1 MFVRLITPSYIAIIK
16 EVTGRFIQLTV
27 TLLTVLDSFKT
38 NISQYMKTN
47 GLSGKKVIVTKQRNN
62 LKKHKKVL
70 VSDKALKELNEKRPL
85 KRWAEAKEGP
95 LNLC

>member
-1 MFVRLITPSYIAIIK
+1 
-16 EVTGRFIQLTV
+16 
-27 TLLTVLDSFKT
+27 
-38 NISQYMKTN
+38 MKFN

-62 LKKHKKVL
+62 LKKHIKVL
-70 VSDKALKELNEKRPL
+70 VSDKALKKLNEKRLL